1 MECSK
6 GEIIMGKS
14 SLKAF
19 MGIFLGSMLIV
30 LATKFLGIIAGIIL
44 ALIIATIS
52 GIFMVKPLGKL
63 KNALKRAAEGELTYR
78 MDSNL
83 TGELKEIGRYFN
95 LFMDNLTDTIN
106 AAKFTGDE
114 IRNLN
119 LNTKKE
125 LDNLVNGNRSEFAR
139 ELKSPMAEGVVHL
152 RDYIQT
158 TLDKVRNQTAATEES
173 AATLEKINEGANK
186 IKNSLQESKSVS
198 EDALTKAI
206 GSMENV
212 QMMIDKMN
220 TISDSVNEAEGKVN
234 SLLEL
239 SRNIGNI
246 TTAITTLADQTNLLA
261 LNAAIESARAG
272 EAGRGFAVVSQEI
285 KKLAEKTNQ
294 ETSKIDEIIRNIQS
308 EIENVKGAN
317 DKVQINVVEGI
328 DISMQVNSSI
338 DEILLVTSQNNEN
351 IEKIGFEIQEQVIA
365 TEEIMTAVASIS
377 NASTE
382 IEESATENDKITQFI
397 TKELITKLSK
407 LDDVNNSTLKLDEE
421 LTKYRG

>member
-1 MECSK
+1 
-6 GEIIMGKS
+6 MGKS

-19 MGIFLGSMLIV
+19 IGIFLGSMLVV
-30 LATKFLGIIAGIIL
+30 LATNFLGLIAGTICGIIIAV
-44 ALIIATIS
+44 IS
-52 GIFMVKPLGKL
+52 GIFTVKPLGKL
-63 KNALKRAAEGELTYR
+63 KNALKKAADGELSYR

-83 TGELKEIGRYFN
+83 AGELKEIAIYFN

-119 LNTKKE
+119 LETKKE
-125 LDNLVNGNRSEFAR
+125 LDNLVNGNRSEFAK
-139 ELKSPMAEGVVHL
+139 ELRNPMAEGIIHL
-152 RDYIQT
+152 RDYIQV

-186 IKNSLQESKSVS
+186 MKESLQESKNVS
-198 EDALTKAI
+198 EDALMKAI

-220 TISDSVNEAEGKVN
+220 IISDSLNDAEEKVN

-294 ETSKIDEIIRNIQS
+294 ETSKIDEIIKSIQS

-317 DKVQINVVEGI
+317 DKVQHNVVEGI
-328 DISMQVNSSI
+328 EISMQVNSSI

-377 NASTE
+377 SASTE
-382 IEESATENDKITQFI
+382 IEESATENDNITQFI
-397 TKELITKLSK
+397 TKELITKLNK

>member
-1 MECSK
+1 
-6 GEIIMGKS
+6 MGKS

-19 MGIFLGSMLIV
+19 IGIFLGSMLVV
-30 LATKFLGIIAGIIL
+30 LATNFLGLIAGTICGIIIAV
-44 ALIIATIS
+44 IS
-52 GIFMVKPLGKL
+52 GIFTVKPLGKL
-63 KNALKRAAEGELTYR
+63 KNALKKAADGELSYR

-83 TGELKEIGRYFN
+83 AGELKEIAIYFN

-119 LNTKKE
+119 LETKKE
-125 LDNLVNGNRSEFAR
+125 LDNLVNGNRSEFAK
-139 ELKSPMAEGVVHL
+139 ELRNPMAEGIIHL
-152 RDYIQT
+152 RDYIQV

-186 IKNSLQESKSVS
+186 MKESLQESKNVS
-198 EDALTKAI
+198 EDALMKAI

-220 TISDSVNEAEGKVN
+220 IISDSVNDAEEKVN

-294 ETSKIDEIIRNIQS
+294 ETSKIDEIIKSIQS

-317 DKVQINVVEGI
+317 DKVQHNVVEGI
-328 DISMQVNSSI
+328 EISMQVNSSI

-377 NASTE
+377 SASTE
-382 IEESATENDKITQFI
+382 IEE
-397 TKELITKLSK
+397 
-407 LDDVNNSTLKLDEE
+407 
-421 LTKYRG
+421 

>member
-1 MECSK
+1 
-6 GEIIMGKS
+6 MGKS

-19 MGIFLGSMLIV
+19 IGIFLGSMLVV
-30 LATKFLGIIAGIIL
+30 LATKFLGLIAGTVCGIIIAVL
-44 ALIIATIS
+44 S
-52 GIFMVKPLGKL
+52 GIFTVKPLGKL
-63 KNALKRAAEGELTYR
+63 KNALKKAADGELSYR
-78 MDSNL
+78 MDINL
-83 TGELKEIGRYFN
+83 AGELKEIAKYFN

-119 LNTKKE
+119 LETKKE

-139 ELKSPMAEGVVHL
+139 ELKNPMAEGIIHL
-152 RDYIQT
+152 RDYIQI

-186 IKNSLQESKSVS
+186 IKDSLQESKSVS

-220 TISDSVNEAEGKVN
+220 TISDSVNNAEEKVN

-294 ETSKIDEIIRNIQS
+294 ETSKIDEIIKNIQS

-317 DKVQINVVEGI
+317 DKVQNNVVEGI
-328 DISMQVNSSI
+328 EISMQVNSSI

-377 NASTE
+377 SASTE
-382 IEESATENDKITQFI
+382 IEESATENDNITQFI
-397 TKELITKLSK
+397 TKELITKLNK

>member
-1 MECSK
+1 
-6 GEIIMGKS
+6 MGKS

-19 MGIFLGSMLIV
+19 IGIFLGSMLVV
-30 LATKFLGIIAGIIL
+30 LATNFLGLIAGTICGIIIAV
-44 ALIIATIS
+44 IS
-52 GIFMVKPLGKL
+52 GIFTVKPLGKL
-63 KNALKRAAEGELTYR
+63 KNALKKAADGELSYR

-83 TGELKEIGRYFN
+83 AGELKEIAVYFN

-119 LNTKKE
+119 LETKKE
-125 LDNLVNGNRSEFAR
+125 LDNLVNGNRSEFAK
-139 ELKSPMAEGVVHL
+139 ELRNPMAEGIIHL
-152 RDYIQT
+152 RDYIQV

-186 IKNSLQESKSVS
+186 MKESLQESKNVS
-198 EDALTKAI
+198 EDALMKAI

-220 TISDSVNEAEGKVN
+220 IISDSVNDAEEKVN

-294 ETSKIDEIIRNIQS
+294 ETSKIDEIIKNIQS

-317 DKVQINVVEGI
+317 DKVQHNVVEGI
-328 DISMQVNSSI
+328 EISMQVNSSI

-377 NASTE
+377 SASTE
-382 IEESATENDKITQFI
+382 IEESATENDNITQFI
-397 TKELITKLSK
+397 TKELITKLNK

>member
-1 MECSK
+1 
-6 GEIIMGKS
+6 MGKS

-19 MGIFLGSMLIV
+19 IGIFLGSMLVV
-30 LATKFLGIIAGIIL
+30 LATNFLGLIAGTICGIIIAV
-44 ALIIATIS
+44 IS
-52 GIFMVKPLGKL
+52 GIFTVKPLGKL
-63 KNALKRAAEGELTYR
+63 KNALKKAADGELSYR

-83 TGELKEIGRYFN
+83 AGELKEIAIYFN

-119 LNTKKE
+119 LETKKE
-125 LDNLVNGNRSEFAR
+125 LDNLVNGNRSEFAK
-139 ELKSPMAEGVVHL
+139 ELRNPMAEGIIHL
-152 RDYIQT
+152 RDYIQV

-186 IKNSLQESKSVS
+186 MKESLQESKNVS
-198 EDALTKAI
+198 EDALMKAI

-220 TISDSVNEAEGKVN
+220 IISDSVNDAEEKVN

-294 ETSKIDEIIRNIQS
+294 ETSKIDEIIKSIQS

-317 DKVQINVVEGI
+317 DKVQHNVVEGI
-328 DISMQVNSSI
+328 EISMQVNSSI

-377 NASTE
+377 SASTE
-382 IEESATENDKITQFI
+382 IEESATENDNITQFI
-397 TKELITKLSK
+397 TKELITKLNK

>member
-1 MECSK
+1 
-6 GEIIMGKS
+6 MGKS

-19 MGIFLGSMLIV
+19 IGIFLGSMLVV
-30 LATKFLGIIAGIIL
+30 LATNFLGLIAGTICGIIIAV
-44 ALIIATIS
+44 IS
-52 GIFMVKPLGKL
+52 GIFTVKPLGKL
-63 KNALKRAAEGELTYR
+63 KNALKKAADGELSYR

-83 TGELKEIGRYFN
+83 AGELKEIAIYFN

-119 LNTKKE
+119 LETKKE
-125 LDNLVNGNRSEFAR
+125 LDNLVNGNRSEFVK
-139 ELKSPMAEGVVHL
+139 ELRNPMAEGIIHL
-152 RDYIQT
+152 RDYIQV

-186 IKNSLQESKSVS
+186 MKESLQESKNVS
-198 EDALTKAI
+198 EDALMKAI

-220 TISDSVNEAEGKVN
+220 IISDSVNDAEEKVN

-294 ETSKIDEIIRNIQS
+294 ETSKIDEIIKSIQS

-317 DKVQINVVEGI
+317 DKVQHNVVEGI
-328 DISMQVNSSI
+328 EISMQVNISI

-377 NASTE
+377 SASTE
-382 IEESATENDKITQFI
+382 IEESATENDNITQFI
-397 TKELITKLSK
+397 TKELITKLNK

>member
-1 MECSK
+1 
-6 GEIIMGKS
+6 MGKS

-19 MGIFLGSMLIV
+19 IGIFLGSMLVV
-30 LATKFLGIIAGIIL
+30 LATNFLGLIAGTICGIIIAV
-44 ALIIATIS
+44 IS
-52 GIFMVKPLGKL
+52 GIFTVKPLGKL
-63 KNALKRAAEGELTYR
+63 KNAIKKAADGELSYR

-83 TGELKEIGRYFN
+83 AGELKEIAIYFN

-119 LNTKKE
+119 LETKKE

-139 ELKSPMAEGVVHL
+139 ELKNPMAEGIIHL
-152 RDYIQT
+152 RDYIQI

-186 IKNSLQESKSVS
+186 IKDSLQESKSVS

-220 TISDSVNEAEGKVN
+220 TISDSVNNAEEKVN

-294 ETSKIDEIIRNIQS
+294 ETSKIDEIIKNIQS

-317 DKVQINVVEGI
+317 DKVQNNVVEGI
-328 DISMQVNSSI
+328 EISMQVNSSI

-377 NASTE
+377 SASTE
-382 IEESATENDKITQFI
+382 IEESATENDNITQFI
-397 TKELITKLSK
+397 TKELITKLNK

>member
-1 MECSK
+1 
-6 GEIIMGKS
+6 MGKS

-19 MGIFLGSMLIV
+19 IGIFLGSMLVV
-30 LATKFLGIIAGIIL
+30 LATNFLGLIAGTICGIIIAV
-44 ALIIATIS
+44 IS
-52 GIFMVKPLGKL
+52 GIFTVKPLGKL
-63 KNALKRAAEGELTYR
+63 KNALKKAADGELSYR
-78 MDSNL
+78 MDINL
-83 TGELKEIGRYFN
+83 AGELKEIAKYFN

-119 LNTKKE
+119 LETKKE

-139 ELKSPMAEGVVHL
+139 ELKNPMAEGIIHL
-152 RDYIQT
+152 RDYIQI

-186 IKNSLQESKSVS
+186 IKDSLQESKSVS

-220 TISDSVNEAEGKVN
+220 TISDSVNNAEEKVN

-294 ETSKIDEIIRNIQS
+294 ETSKIDEIIKNIQS

-317 DKVQINVVEGI
+317 DKVQHNVVEGI
-328 DISMQVNSSI
+328 EISMQVNSSI

-377 NASTE
+377 SASTE
-382 IEESATENDKITQFI
+382 IEESATENDNITQFI
-397 TKELITKLSK
+397 TKELITKLNK

>member
-1 MECSK
+1 
-6 GEIIMGKS
+6 MGKS

-19 MGIFLGSMLIV
+19 IGIFLGSMLVV
-30 LATKFLGIIAGIIL
+30 LATNFLGLIAGTICGIIIAV
-44 ALIIATIS
+44 IS
-52 GIFMVKPLGKL
+52 GIFTVKPLGKL
-63 KNALKRAAEGELTYR
+63 KNALKKAADGELSYR

-83 TGELKEIGRYFN
+83 AGELKEIAIYFN

-119 LNTKKE
+119 LETKKE
-125 LDNLVNGNRSEFAR
+125 LDNLVNGNRSEFAK
-139 ELKSPMAEGVVHL
+139 ELRNPMAEGIIHL
-152 RDYIQT
+152 RDYIQV

-186 IKNSLQESKSVS
+186 IKDSLQESKNVS
-198 EDALTKAI
+198 EDALMKAI

-220 TISDSVNEAEGKVN
+220 IISDSVNDAEEKVN

-294 ETSKIDEIIRNIQS
+294 ETSKIDEIIKSIQS

-317 DKVQINVVEGI
+317 DKVQHNVVEGI
-328 DISMQVNSSI
+328 EISMQVNSSI

-377 NASTE
+377 SASTE
-382 IEESATENDKITQFI
+382 IEESATENDNITQFI
-397 TKELITKLSK
+397 TKELITKLNK

>member
-1 MECSK
+1 
-6 GEIIMGKS
+6 MGKS

-19 MGIFLGSMLIV
+19 IGIFLGSMLVV
-30 LATKFLGIIAGIIL
+30 LATKFLGLIAGTICGIIIAV
-44 ALIIATIS
+44 IS
-52 GIFMVKPLGKL
+52 GIFTVKPLGKL
-63 KNALKRAAEGELTYR
+63 KNALKKAADGELSYR

-83 TGELKEIGRYFN
+83 AGELKEIAIYFN

-119 LNTKKE
+119 LETKKE
-125 LDNLVNGNRSEFAR
+125 LDNLVNGNRSEFAK
-139 ELKSPMAEGVVHL
+139 ELRNPMAEGIIHL
-152 RDYIQT
+152 RDYIQV

-186 IKNSLQESKSVS
+186 MKESLQESKNVS
-198 EDALTKAI
+198 EDALMKAI

-220 TISDSVNEAEGKVN
+220 IISDSVNDAEEKVN

-294 ETSKIDEIIRNIQS
+294 ETSKIDEIIKSIQS

-317 DKVQINVVEGI
+317 DKVQHNVVEGI
-328 DISMQVNSSI
+328 EISMQVNSSI

-377 NASTE
+377 SASTE
-382 IEESATENDKITQFI
+382 IEESATENDNITQFI
-397 TKELITKLSK
+397 TKELITKLNK

>member
-1 MECSK
+1 
-6 GEIIMGKS
+6 MGKS

-19 MGIFLGSMLIV
+19 IGIFLGSMLVV
-30 LATKFLGIIAGIIL
+30 LATNFLGLIAGTICGIIIAV
-44 ALIIATIS
+44 IS
-52 GIFMVKPLGKL
+52 GIFTVKPLGKL
-63 KNALKRAAEGELTYR
+63 KNALKKAADGELSYR

-83 TGELKEIGRYFN
+83 AGELKEIAIYFN

-119 LNTKKE
+119 LETKKE
-125 LDNLVNGNRSEFAR
+125 LDNLVNGNRSEFAK
-139 ELKSPMAEGVVHL
+139 ELRNPMAEGIIHL
-152 RDYIQT
+152 RDYIQV

-186 IKNSLQESKSVS
+186 MKESLQESKNVS
-198 EDALTKAI
+198 EDALMKAI

-220 TISDSVNEAEGKVN
+220 TISDSVNNAEEKVN

-294 ETSKIDEIIRNIQS
+294 ETSKIDEIIKNIQS

-317 DKVQINVVEGI
+317 DKVQHNVVEGI
-328 DISMQVNSSI
+328 EISMQVNSSI

-377 NASTE
+377 SASTE
-382 IEESATENDKITQFI
+382 IEESATENDNITQFI
-397 TKELITKLSK
+397 TKELITKLNK

>member
-1 MECSK
+1 
-6 GEIIMGKS
+6 MGKS

-19 MGIFLGSMLIV
+19 IGIFLGSMLVV
-30 LATKFLGIIAGIIL
+30 LATKFLGLIAGTICGIIIAV
-44 ALIIATIS
+44 IS
-52 GIFMVKPLGKL
+52 GIFTVKPLGKL
-63 KNALKRAAEGELTYR
+63 KNALKKAADGELSYR

-83 TGELKEIGRYFN
+83 AGELKEIAIYFN

-119 LNTKKE
+119 LETKKE

-139 ELKSPMAEGVVHL
+139 ELKNPMAEGIIHL
-152 RDYIQT
+152 RDYIQI

-186 IKNSLQESKSVS
+186 IKDSLQESKSVS

-220 TISDSVNEAEGKVN
+220 TISDSVNNAEEKVN

-294 ETSKIDEIIRNIQS
+294 ETSKIDEIIKNIQS

-317 DKVQINVVEGI
+317 DKVQNNVVEGI
-328 DISMQVNSSI
+328 EISMQVNSSI

-351 IEKIGFEIQEQVIA
+351 IEKIGFEIQDQDIA
-365 TEEIMTAVASIS
+365 TVEIMTELASS
-377 NASTE
+377 SSAAPE
-382 IEESATENDKITQFI
+382 IEESATENDNITQFI
-397 TKELITKLSK
+397 TKELITKLNK

>member
-1 MECSK
+1 
-6 GEIIMGKS
+6 MGKS

-19 MGIFLGSMLIV
+19 IGIFLGSMLVV
-30 LATKFLGIIAGIIL
+30 LATNFLGLIAGTICGIIIAV
-44 ALIIATIS
+44 IS
-52 GIFMVKPLGKL
+52 GIFTVKPLGKL
-63 KNALKRAAEGELTYR
+63 KNALKKAADGELSYR

-83 TGELKEIGRYFN
+83 AGELKEIAIYFN

-119 LNTKKE
+119 LETKKE

-139 ELKSPMAEGVVHL
+139 ELKNPMAEGIIHL
-152 RDYIQT
+152 RDYIQI

-186 IKNSLQESKSVS
+186 IKDSLQESKSVS

-220 TISDSVNEAEGKVN
+220 TISDSVNNAEEKVN

-294 ETSKIDEIIRNIQS
+294 ETSKIDEIIKNIQS

-317 DKVQINVVEGI
+317 DKVQNNVVEGI
-328 DISMQVNSSI
+328 EISMQVNSSI

-377 NASTE
+377 SASTE
-382 IEESATENDKITQFI
+382 IEESATENDNITQFI
-397 TKELITKLSK
+397 TKELITKLNK

>member
-1 MECSK
+1 
-6 GEIIMGKS
+6 MGKS

-19 MGIFLGSMLIV
+19 IGIFLGSMLVV
-30 LATKFLGIIAGIIL
+30 LATNFLGLIAGTICGIIIAV
-44 ALIIATIS
+44 IS
-52 GIFMVKPLGKL
+52 GIFTVKPLGKL
-63 KNALKRAAEGELTYR
+63 KNALKKAADGELSYR

-83 TGELKEIGRYFN
+83 AGELKEIAIYFN

-119 LNTKKE
+119 LETKKE
-125 LDNLVNGNRSEFAR
+125 LDNLVNGNRSEFAK
-139 ELKSPMAEGVVHL
+139 ELRNPMAEGIIHL
-152 RDYIQT
+152 RDYIQV

-186 IKNSLQESKSVS
+186 MKESLQESKNVS
-198 EDALTKAI
+198 EDALMKAI

-220 TISDSVNEAEGKVN
+220 IISDSVNDAEEKVN

-294 ETSKIDEIIRNIQS
+294 ETSKIDEIIKNIQS

-317 DKVQINVVEGI
+317 DKVQNNVVEGI
-328 DISMQVNSSI
+328 EISMQVNSSI

-377 NASTE
+377 SASTE
-382 IEESATENDKITQFI
+382 IEESATENDNITQFI
-397 TKELITKLSK
+397 TKELITKLNK

>member
-1 MECSK
+1 
-6 GEIIMGKS
+6 MGKS

-19 MGIFLGSMLIV
+19 IGIFLGSMLVV
-30 LATKFLGIIAGIIL
+30 LATNFLGLIAGTICGIIIAV
-44 ALIIATIS
+44 IS
-52 GIFMVKPLGKL
+52 GIFTVKPLGKL
-63 KNALKRAAEGELTYR
+63 KNALKKAADGELSYR

-83 TGELKEIGRYFN
+83 AGELKEIAIYFN

-119 LNTKKE
+119 LETKKE

-139 ELKSPMAEGVVHL
+139 ELKNPMAEGIIHL
-152 RDYIQT
+152 RDYIQI

-186 IKNSLQESKSVS
+186 IKDSLQESKSVS

-220 TISDSVNEAEGKVN
+220 IISDSVNDAEEKVN

-294 ETSKIDEIIRNIQS
+294 ETSKIDEIIKSIQS

-317 DKVQINVVEGI
+317 DKVQHNVVEGI
-328 DISMQVNSSI
+328 EISMQVNSSI

-377 NASTE
+377 SASTE
-382 IEESATENDKITQFI
+382 IEESATENDNITQFI
-397 TKELITKLSK
+397 TKELITKLNK

>member
-1 MECSK
+1 
-6 GEIIMGKS
+6 MGKS

-19 MGIFLGSMLIV
+19 IGIFLGSMLVV
-30 LATKFLGIIAGIIL
+30 LATNFLGLIAGTICGIIIAV
-44 ALIIATIS
+44 IS
-52 GIFMVKPLGKL
+52 GIFTVKPLGKL
-63 KNALKRAAEGELTYR
+63 KNALKKAADGELSYR

-83 TGELKEIGRYFN
+83 AGELKEIAIYFN
-95 LFMDNLTDTIN
+95 LFMDNLTVTIN

-119 LNTKKE
+119 LETKKE
-125 LDNLVNGNRSEFAR
+125 LDNLVNGNRSEFAK
-139 ELKSPMAEGVVHL
+139 ELRNPMAEGIIHL
-152 RDYIQT
+152 RDYIQV

-186 IKNSLQESKSVS
+186 MKESLQESKNVS
-198 EDALTKAI
+198 EDALMKAI

-220 TISDSVNEAEGKVN
+220 IISDSVNDAEEKVN

-294 ETSKIDEIIRNIQS
+294 ETSKIDEIIKNIQS

-317 DKVQINVVEGI
+317 DKVQHNVVEGI
-328 DISMQVNSSI
+328 EISMQVNSSI

-377 NASTE
+377 SASTE
-382 IEESATENDKITQFI
+382 IEESATENDNITQFI
-397 TKELITKLSK
+397 TKELITKLNK

>member
-1 MECSK
+1 
-6 GEIIMGKS
+6 MGKS

-19 MGIFLGSMLIV
+19 IGIFLGSMLVV
-30 LATKFLGIIAGIIL
+30 LATNFLGLIAGTICGIIIAV
-44 ALIIATIS
+44 IS
-52 GIFMVKPLGKL
+52 GIFTVKPLGKL
-63 KNALKRAAEGELTYR
+63 KNALKKAADGELSYR

-83 TGELKEIGRYFN
+83 AGELKEIAVYFN

-119 LNTKKE
+119 LETKKE
-125 LDNLVNGNRSEFAR
+125 LDNLVNGNRSEFAK
-139 ELKSPMAEGVVHL
+139 ELRNPMAEGIIHL
-152 RDYIQT
+152 RDYIQV

-186 IKNSLQESKSVS
+186 MKESLQESKNVS
-198 EDALTKAI
+198 EDALMKAI

-220 TISDSVNEAEGKVN
+220 IISDSVNDAEEKVN

-294 ETSKIDEIIRNIQS
+294 ETSKIDEIIKSIQS

-317 DKVQINVVEGI
+317 DKVQHNVVEGI
-328 DISMQVNSSI
+328 EISMQVNSSI

-377 NASTE
+377 SASTE
-382 IEESATENDKITQFI
+382 IEESATENDNITQFI
-397 TKELITKLSK
+397 TKELITKLNK

>member
-1 MECSK
+1 
-6 GEIIMGKS
+6 MGKS

-19 MGIFLGSMLIV
+19 IGIFLGSMLVV
-30 LATKFLGIIAGIIL
+30 LATNFLGLIAGTICGIIIAV
-44 ALIIATIS
+44 IS
-52 GIFMVKPLGKL
+52 GIFTVKPLGKL
-63 KNALKRAAEGELTYR
+63 KNALKKAADGELSYR

-83 TGELKEIGRYFN
+83 AGELKEIAIYFN

-119 LNTKKE
+119 LETKKE
-125 LDNLVNGNRSEFAR
+125 LDNLVNGNRSEFAK
-139 ELKSPMAEGVVHL
+139 ELRNPMAEGIIHL
-152 RDYIQT
+152 RDYIQV

-186 IKNSLQESKSVS
+186 MKESLQESKNVS
-198 EDALTKAI
+198 EDALMKAI

-220 TISDSVNEAEGKVN
+220 TISDSVNDAEEKVN

-294 ETSKIDEIIRNIQS
+294 ETSKIDEIIKNIQS

-317 DKVQINVVEGI
+317 DKVQNNVVEGI
-328 DISMQVNSSI
+328 EISMQVNSSI

-377 NASTE
+377 SASTE
-382 IEESATENDKITQFI
+382 IEESATENDNITQFI
-397 TKELITKLSK
+397 TKELITKLNK

>member
-1 MECSK
+1 
-6 GEIIMGKS
+6 MGKS

-19 MGIFLGSMLIV
+19 IGIFLGSMLVV
-30 LATKFLGIIAGIIL
+30 LTTNFLGLIAGTICGIIIAV
-44 ALIIATIS
+44 IS
-52 GIFMVKPLGKL
+52 GIFTVKPLGKL
-63 KNALKRAAEGELTYR
+63 KNALKKAADGELSYR

-83 TGELKEIGRYFN
+83 AGELKEIAIYFN

-119 LNTKKE
+119 LEIKKE
-125 LDNLVNGNRSEFAR
+125 LDNLVNGNRSEFAK
-139 ELKSPMAEGVVHL
+139 ELRNPMAEGIIHL
-152 RDYIQT
+152 RDYIQV

-186 IKNSLQESKSVS
+186 MKESLQESKNVS
-198 EDALTKAI
+198 EDALMKAI

-220 TISDSVNEAEGKVN
+220 IISDSVNDAEEKVN

-294 ETSKIDEIIRNIQS
+294 ETSKIDEIIKSIQS

-317 DKVQINVVEGI
+317 DKVQHNVVEGI
-328 DISMQVNSSI
+328 EISMQVNSSI

-377 NASTE
+377 SASTE
-382 IEESATENDKITQFI
+382 IEESATENDNITQFI
-397 TKELITKLSK
+397 TKELITKLNK

>member
-1 MECSK
+1 
-6 GEIIMGKS
+6 MGKS

-19 MGIFLGSMLIV
+19 IGIFLGSMLVV
-30 LATKFLGIIAGIIL
+30 LATNFLGLIAGTICGIIIAV
-44 ALIIATIS
+44 IS
-52 GIFMVKPLGKL
+52 GIFTVKPLGKL
-63 KNALKRAAEGELTYR
+63 KNALKKAADGELSYR

-83 TGELKEIGRYFN
+83 AGELKEIAIYFN

-119 LNTKKE
+119 LETKKE

-139 ELKSPMAEGVVHL
+139 ELKNPMAEGIIHL
-152 RDYIQT
+152 RDYIQI

-186 IKNSLQESKSVS
+186 MKESLQESKNVS
-198 EDALTKAI
+198 EDALMKAI

-220 TISDSVNEAEGKVN
+220 IISDSVNDAEEKVN

-294 ETSKIDEIIRNIQS
+294 ETSKIDEIIKNIQS

-317 DKVQINVVEGI
+317 DKVQNNVVEGI
-328 DISMQVNSSI
+328 EISMQVNSSI

-377 NASTE
+377 SASTE
-382 IEESATENDKITQFI
+382 IEESATENDNITQFI
-397 TKELITKLSK
+397 TKELITKLNK

>member
-1 MECSK
+1 
-6 GEIIMGKS
+6 MGKS

-19 MGIFLGSMLIV
+19 IGIFLGSMLVV
-30 LATKFLGIIAGIIL
+30 LATNFLGLIAGTICGIIIAV
-44 ALIIATIS
+44 IS
-52 GIFMVKPLGKL
+52 GIFTVKPLGKL
-63 KNALKRAAEGELTYR
+63 KNALKKAADGELSYR

-83 TGELKEIGRYFN
+83 AGELKEIAIYFN

-119 LNTKKE
+119 LETKKE
-125 LDNLVNGNRSEFAR
+125 LDNLVNGNRSEFAK
-139 ELKSPMAEGVVHL
+139 ELRNPMAEGIIHL
-152 RDYIQT
+152 RDYIQV

-186 IKNSLQESKSVS
+186 MKESLQESKNVS
-198 EDALTKAI
+198 EDALMKAI

-220 TISDSVNEAEGKVN
+220 IISDSVNDAEEKVN

-294 ETSKIDEIIRNIQS
+294 ETSKIDEIIKSIQS

-317 DKVQINVVEGI
+317 DKVQHNVVEGI
-328 DISMQVNSSI
+328 EISMQVNSSI

-377 NASTE
+377 SASTE
-382 IEESATENDKITQFI
+382 IEESTTENDNITQFI
-397 TKELITKLSK
+397 TKELITKLNK

>member
-1 MECSK
+1 
-6 GEIIMGKS
+6 MGKS

-19 MGIFLGSMLIV
+19 IGIFLGSMLVV
-30 LATKFLGIIAGIIL
+30 LATKFLGLIAGTVCGIIIAVL
-44 ALIIATIS
+44 S
-52 GIFMVKPLGKL
+52 GIFTVKPLGKL
-63 KNALKRAAEGELTYR
+63 KNALKKAADGELSYR

-83 TGELKEIGRYFN
+83 AGELKEIAIYFN

-119 LNTKKE
+119 LETKKE
-125 LDNLVNGNRSEFAR
+125 LDNLVNGNRSEFAK
-139 ELKSPMAEGVVHL
+139 ELRNPMAEGIIHL
-152 RDYIQT
+152 RDYIQV

-186 IKNSLQESKSVS
+186 MKESLQESKNVS
-198 EDALTKAI
+198 EDALMKAI

-220 TISDSVNEAEGKVN
+220 IISDSVNDAEEKVN

-294 ETSKIDEIIRNIQS
+294 ETSKIDEIIKNIQS

-317 DKVQINVVEGI
+317 DKVQHNVVEGI
-328 DISMQVNSSI
+328 EISMQVNSSI

-377 NASTE
+377 SASTE
-382 IEESATENDKITQFI
+382 IEESATENDNITQFI
-397 TKELITKLSK
+397 TKELITKLNK

>member
-1 MECSK
+1 
-6 GEIIMGKS
+6 MGKS

-19 MGIFLGSMLIV
+19 IGIFLGSMLVV
-30 LATKFLGIIAGIIL
+30 LATNFLGLIAGTICGIIIAV
-44 ALIIATIS
+44 IS
-52 GIFMVKPLGKL
+52 GIFTVKPLGKL
-63 KNALKRAAEGELTYR
+63 KNALKKAADGELSYR

-83 TGELKEIGRYFN
+83 AGELKEIAIYFN

-119 LNTKKE
+119 LETKKE
-125 LDNLVNGNRSEFAR
+125 LDNLVNGNRSEFAK
-139 ELKSPMAEGVVHL
+139 ELRNPMAEGIIHL
-152 RDYIQT
+152 RDYIQV

-186 IKNSLQESKSVS
+186 MKESLQESKNVS
-198 EDALTKAI
+198 EDALMKAI

-220 TISDSVNEAEGKVN
+220 IISDSVNDAEEKVN

-294 ETSKIDEIIRNIQS
+294 ETSKIDEIIKNIQS

-317 DKVQINVVEGI
+317 DKVQHNVVEGI
-328 DISMQVNSSI
+328 EISMQVNSSI

-377 NASTE
+377 SASTE
-382 IEESATENDKITQFI
+382 IEESATENDNITQFI
-397 TKELITKLSK
+397 TKELITKLNK

>member
-1 MECSK
+1 
-6 GEIIMGKS
+6 
-14 SLKAF
+14 
-19 MGIFLGSMLIV
+19 
-30 LATKFLGIIAGIIL
+30 
-44 ALIIATIS
+44 
-52 GIFMVKPLGKL
+52 
-63 KNALKRAAEGELTYR
+63 
-78 MDSNL
+78 
-83 TGELKEIGRYFN
+83 
-95 LFMDNLTDTIN
+95 
-106 AAKFTGDE
+106 
-114 IRNLN
+114 
-119 LNTKKE
+119 
-125 LDNLVNGNRSEFAR
+125 
-139 ELKSPMAEGVVHL
+139 
-152 RDYIQT
+152 
-158 TLDKVRNQTAATEES
+158 
-173 AATLEKINEGANK
+173 
-186 IKNSLQESKSVS
+186 
-198 EDALTKAI
+198 
-206 GSMENV
+206 MENV

-220 TISDSVNEAEGKVN
+220 TISDSVNNAEEKVN

-294 ETSKIDEIIRNIQS
+294 ETSKIDEIIKNIQS

-317 DKVQINVVEGI
+317 DKVQNNVVEGI
-328 DISMQVNSSI
+328 EISMQVNSSI

-377 NASTE
+377 SASTE
-382 IEESATENDKITQFI
+382 IEESATENDNITQFI
-397 TKELITKLSK
+397 TKELITKLNK

>member
-1 MECSK
+1 
-6 GEIIMGKS
+6 MGKS

-19 MGIFLGSMLIV
+19 IGIFLGSMLVV
-30 LATKFLGIIAGIIL
+30 LATNFLGLIAGTICGIIIAV
-44 ALIIATIS
+44 IS
-52 GIFMVKPLGKL
+52 GIFTVKPLGKL
-63 KNALKRAAEGELTYR
+63 KNALKKAADGELSYR

-83 TGELKEIGRYFN
+83 AGELKEIAIYFN

-119 LNTKKE
+119 LETKKE

-139 ELKSPMAEGVVHL
+139 ELKNPMAEGIIHL
-152 RDYIQT
+152 RDYIQI

-186 IKNSLQESKSVS
+186 IKDSLQESKSVS

-220 TISDSVNEAEGKVN
+220 IISDSVNDAEEKVN

-294 ETSKIDEIIRNIQS
+294 ETSKIDEIIKSIQS

-317 DKVQINVVEGI
+317 DKVQNNVVEGI
-328 DISMQVNSSI
+328 EISMQVNSSI

-377 NASTE
+377 SASTE
-382 IEESATENDKITQFI
+382 IEESATENDNITQFI
-397 TKELITKLSK
+397 TKELITKLNK
-407 LDDVNNSTLKLDEE
+407 ENIEIIAPVPQNDAVWKACEE
-421 LTKYRG
+421 NF

>member
-1 MECSK
+1 
-6 GEIIMGKS
+6 MGKS
-14 SLKAF
+14 SLKALI
-19 MGIFLGSMLIV
+19 GIFLGSMLVV
-30 LATKFLGIIAGIIL
+30 LATNFLGLIAGTICGIIIAV
-44 ALIIATIS
+44 IS
-52 GIFMVKPLGKL
+52 GIFTVKPLGKL
-63 KNALKRAAEGELTYR
+63 KNALKKAADGELSYR

-83 TGELKEIGRYFN
+83 AGELKEIAIYFN

-119 LNTKKE
+119 LETKKE
-125 LDNLVNGNRSEFAR
+125 LDNLVNGNRSEFAK
-139 ELKSPMAEGVVHL
+139 ELRNPMAEGIIHL
-152 RDYIQT
+152 RDYIQV

-186 IKNSLQESKSVS
+186 MKESLQESKNVS
-198 EDALTKAI
+198 EDALMKAI

-220 TISDSVNEAEGKVN
+220 IISDSVNDAEEKVN

-294 ETSKIDEIIRNIQS
+294 ETSKIDEIIKSIQS

-317 DKVQINVVEGI
+317 DKVQHNVVEGI
-328 DISMQVNSSI
+328 EISMQVNSSI

-377 NASTE
+377 SASTE
-382 IEESATENDKITQFI
+382 IEESATENDNITQFI
-397 TKELITKLSK
+397 TKELITKLNK

>member
-1 MECSK
+1 
-6 GEIIMGKS
+6 MGKS

-19 MGIFLGSMLIV
+19 IGIFLGSMLVV
-30 LATKFLGIIAGIIL
+30 LATNFLGLIAGIISGI
-44 ALIIATIS
+44 IIAVMS
-52 GIFMVKPLGKL
+52 GIFTVKPLGKL
-63 KNALKRAAEGELTYR
+63 KNALKKAADGELSYR
-78 MDSNL
+78 MDINL
-83 TGELKEIGRYFN
+83 AGELKEIAIYFN
-95 LFMDNLTDTIN
+95 LFMDNLTNTIN

-119 LNTKKE
+119 LEIKKE
-125 LDNLVNGNRSEFAR
+125 LDNLVNGNRSEFVK
-139 ELKSPMAEGVVHL
+139 ELRNPMAEGIIHL
-152 RDYIQT
+152 RDYIQV

-186 IKNSLQESKSVS
+186 IKDSLQESKNVS
-198 EDALTKAI
+198 EDALMKAI

-220 TISDSVNEAEGKVN
+220 IISDSVNNAEEKVN

-294 ETSKIDEIIRNIQS
+294 ETSKIDEIIKNIQS

-317 DKVQINVVEGI
+317 DKVQHNVVEGI
-328 DISMQVNSSI
+328 EISMQVNSSI

-377 NASTE
+377 SASTE
-382 IEESATENDKITQFI
+382 IEESATENDNITQFI
-397 TKELITKLSK
+397 TKELITKLNK
-407 LDDVNNSTLKLDEE
+407 LDDVNNSTLKLDQE

>member
-1 MECSK
+1 
-6 GEIIMGKS
+6 MGKS

-19 MGIFLGSMLIV
+19 VGIFLGSMLVV
-30 LATKFLGIIAGIIL
+30 LATNFLGLIAGTICGIIIAV
-44 ALIIATIS
+44 IS
-52 GIFMVKPLGKL
+52 GIFTVKPLGKL
-63 KNALKRAAEGELTYR
+63 KNALKKAADGELSYR

-83 TGELKEIGRYFN
+83 AGELKEIAIYFN

-119 LNTKKE
+119 LETKKE
-125 LDNLVNGNRSEFAR
+125 LDNLVNGNRSEFAK
-139 ELKSPMAEGVVHL
+139 ELRNPMAEGIIHL
-152 RDYIQT
+152 RDYIQV

-186 IKNSLQESKSVS
+186 MKESLQESKNVS
-198 EDALTKAI
+198 EDALMKAI

-220 TISDSVNEAEGKVN
+220 IISDSVNDAEEKVN

-294 ETSKIDEIIRNIQS
+294 ETSKIDEIIKSIQS

-317 DKVQINVVEGI
+317 DKVQHNVVEGI
-328 DISMQVNSSI
+328 EISMQVNSSI

-377 NASTE
+377 SASTE
-382 IEESATENDKITQFI
+382 IEESATENDNITQFI
-397 TKELITKLSK
+397 TKELITKLNK

>member
-1 MECSK
+1 
-6 GEIIMGKS
+6 MGKS

-19 MGIFLGSMLIV
+19 IGIFLGSMLVV
-30 LATKFLGIIAGIIL
+30 LATKFLGLIAGTVCGIIIAVL
-44 ALIIATIS
+44 S
-52 GIFMVKPLGKL
+52 GIFTVKPLGKL
-63 KNALKRAAEGELTYR
+63 KNALKKAADGELSYR
-78 MDSNL
+78 MDINL
-83 TGELKEIGRYFN
+83 AGELKEIAKYFN

-119 LNTKKE
+119 LETKKE

-139 ELKSPMAEGVVHL
+139 ELKNPMAEGIIHL
-152 RDYIQT
+152 RDYIQI

-186 IKNSLQESKSVS
+186 IKDSLQESKSVS

-212 QMMIDKMN
+212 LMMIDKMN
-220 TISDSVNEAEGKVN
+220 TISDSVNNAEEKVN

-294 ETSKIDEIIRNIQS
+294 ETSKIDEIIKNIQS

-317 DKVQINVVEGI
+317 DKVQNNVVEGI
-328 DISMQVNSSI
+328 EISMQVNSSI

-377 NASTE
+377 SASTE
-382 IEESATENDKITQFI
+382 IEESATENDNITQFI
-397 TKELITKLSK
+397 TKELITKLNK

>member
-1 MECSK
+1 
-6 GEIIMGKS
+6 MGKS

-19 MGIFLGSMLIV
+19 IGIFLGSMLVV
-30 LATKFLGIIAGIIL
+30 LATKFLGLIAGTVCGIIIAV
-44 ALIIATIS
+44 IS
-52 GIFMVKPLGKL
+52 GIFTVKPLGKL
-63 KNALKRAAEGELTYR
+63 KNALKKAADGELSYR

-83 TGELKEIGRYFN
+83 AGELKEIAIYFN

-119 LNTKKE
+119 LETKKE
-125 LDNLVNGNRSEFAR
+125 LDNLVNGNRSEFAK
-139 ELKSPMAEGVVHL
+139 ELRNPMAEGIIHL
-152 RDYIQT
+152 RDYIQV

-186 IKNSLQESKSVS
+186 MKESLQESKNVS
-198 EDALTKAI
+198 EDALMKAI

-220 TISDSVNEAEGKVN
+220 IISDSVNDAEEKVN

-294 ETSKIDEIIRNIQS
+294 ETSKIDEIIKNIQS

-317 DKVQINVVEGI
+317 DKVQHNVVEGI
-328 DISMQVNSSI
+328 EISMQVNSSI

-377 NASTE
+377 SASTE
-382 IEESATENDKITQFI
+382 IEESATENDNITQFI
-397 TKELITKLSK
+397 TKELITKLNK

>member
-1 MECSK
+1 
-6 GEIIMGKS
+6 MGKS

-19 MGIFLGSMLIV
+19 IGIFLGSMLVV
-30 LATKFLGIIAGIIL
+30 LATNFLGLIAGTICGIIIAV
-44 ALIIATIS
+44 IS
-52 GIFMVKPLGKL
+52 GIFTVKPLGKL
-63 KNALKRAAEGELTYR
+63 KNALKKAADGELSYR

-83 TGELKEIGRYFN
+83 AGELKEIAIYFN

-119 LNTKKE
+119 LETKKE
-125 LDNLVNGNRSEFAR
+125 LDNLVNGNRSEFAK
-139 ELKSPMAEGVVHL
+139 ELRNPMAEGIIHL
-152 RDYIQT
+152 RDYIQV

-186 IKNSLQESKSVS
+186 MKESLQESKNVS
-198 EDALTKAI
+198 EDALMKAI

-220 TISDSVNEAEGKVN
+220 IISDSVNNAEEKVN

-294 ETSKIDEIIRNIQS
+294 ETSKIDEIIKNIQS

-317 DKVQINVVEGI
+317 DKVQHNVVEGI
-328 DISMQVNSSI
+328 EISMQVNSSI

-377 NASTE
+377 SASTE
-382 IEESATENDKITQFI
+382 IEESATENDNITQFI
-397 TKELITKLSK
+397 TKELITKLNK

>member
-1 MECSK
+1 
-6 GEIIMGKS
+6 MGKS

-19 MGIFLGSMLIV
+19 IGIFLGSMLVV
-30 LATKFLGIIAGIIL
+30 LATNFLGLIAGTICGIIIAV
-44 ALIIATIS
+44 IS
-52 GIFMVKPLGKL
+52 GIFTVKPLGKL
-63 KNALKRAAEGELTYR
+63 KNALKKAADGELSYR
-78 MDSNL
+78 MDINL
-83 TGELKEIGRYFN
+83 AGELKEIAKYFN

-119 LNTKKE
+119 LETKKE
-125 LDNLVNGNRSEFAR
+125 LDNLVNGNRSEFAK
-139 ELKSPMAEGVVHL
+139 ELRNPMAEGIIHL
-152 RDYIQT
+152 RDYIQV

-186 IKNSLQESKSVS
+186 MKESLQESKNVS
-198 EDALTKAI
+198 EDALMKAI

-220 TISDSVNEAEGKVN
+220 IISDSVNDAEEKVN

-294 ETSKIDEIIRNIQS
+294 ETSKIDEIIKNIQS

-317 DKVQINVVEGI
+317 DKVQHNVVEGI
-328 DISMQVNSSI
+328 EISMQVNSSI

-377 NASTE
+377 SASTE
-382 IEESATENDKITQFI
+382 IEESATENDNITQFI
-397 TKELITKLSK
+397 TKELITKLNK

>member
-1 MECSK
+1 
-6 GEIIMGKS
+6 MGKS

-19 MGIFLGSMLIV
+19 IGIFLGSMLVV
-30 LATKFLGIIAGIIL
+30 LATNFLGLIAGTICGIIIAV
-44 ALIIATIS
+44 IS
-52 GIFMVKPLGKL
+52 GIFTVKPLGKL
-63 KNALKRAAEGELTYR
+63 KNALKKAADGELSYR

-83 TGELKEIGRYFN
+83 AGELKEIAIYFN

-119 LNTKKE
+119 LETKKE
-125 LDNLVNGNRSEFAR
+125 LDNLVNGNRSEFAK
-139 ELKSPMAEGVVHL
+139 ELRNPMAEGIIHL
-152 RDYIQT
+152 RDYIQV

-186 IKNSLQESKSVS
+186 MKESLQESKNVS
-198 EDALTKAI
+198 EDALMKAI

-220 TISDSVNEAEGKVN
+220 IISDSVNDAEEKVN

-246 TTAITTLADQTNLLA
+246 ITAITTLADQTNLLA

-294 ETSKIDEIIRNIQS
+294 ETSKIDEIIKNIQS

-317 DKVQINVVEGI
+317 DKVQNNVVEGI
-328 DISMQVNSSI
+328 EISMQVNSSI
-338 DEILLVTSQNNEN
+338 DEILHVTSQNNEN

-377 NASTE
+377 SASTE
-382 IEESATENDKITQFI
+382 IEESATENDNITQFI
-397 TKELITKLSK
+397 TKELITKLNK

>member
-1 MECSK
+1 
-6 GEIIMGKS
+6 MGKS

-19 MGIFLGSMLIV
+19 IGIFLGSMLVV
-30 LATKFLGIIAGIIL
+30 LATNFLGLIAGTICGIIIAV
-44 ALIIATIS
+44 IS
-52 GIFMVKPLGKL
+52 GIFTVKPLGKL
-63 KNALKRAAEGELTYR
+63 KNALKKAADGELSYR

-83 TGELKEIGRYFN
+83 AGELKEIAIYFN

-119 LNTKKE
+119 LETKKE

-139 ELKSPMAEGVVHL
+139 ELKNPMAEGIIHL
-152 RDYIQT
+152 RDYIQI

-186 IKNSLQESKSVS
+186 IKDSLQESKSVS

-220 TISDSVNEAEGKVN
+220 TISDSVNNAEEKVN

-294 ETSKIDEIIRNIQS
+294 ETSKIDEIIKNIQS

-317 DKVQINVVEGI
+317 DKVQNNVVEGI
-328 DISMQVNSSI
+328 EISMQVNSSI

-377 NASTE
+377 SGSTE
-382 IEESATENDKITQFI
+382 IGESATENDNITQFI
-397 TKELITKLSK
+397 TKELITKLNK

>member
-1 MECSK
+1 
-6 GEIIMGKS
+6 MGKS

-19 MGIFLGSMLIV
+19 IGIFLGSMLVV
-30 LATKFLGIIAGIIL
+30 LATNFLGLIAGTICGIIIAV
-44 ALIIATIS
+44 IS
-52 GIFMVKPLGKL
+52 GIFTVKPLGKL
-63 KNALKRAAEGELTYR
+63 KNALKKAADGELSYR

-83 TGELKEIGRYFN
+83 AGELKEIAVYFN

-119 LNTKKE
+119 LETKKE
-125 LDNLVNGNRSEFAR
+125 LDNLVNGNRSEFAK
-139 ELKSPMAEGVVHL
+139 ELRNPMAEGIIHL
-152 RDYIQT
+152 RDYIQV

-186 IKNSLQESKSVS
+186 MKESLQESKNVS
-198 EDALTKAI
+198 EDALMKAI

-220 TISDSVNEAEGKVN
+220 IISDSVNDAEEKVN

-294 ETSKIDEIIRNIQS
+294 ETSKIDEIIKNIQS

-317 DKVQINVVEGI
+317 DKVQNNVVEGI
-328 DISMQVNSSI
+328 EISMQVNSSI

-377 NASTE
+377 SASTE
-382 IEESATENDKITQFI
+382 IEESATENDNITQFI
-397 TKELITKLSK
+397 TKELITKLNK

>member
-1 MECSK
+1 
-6 GEIIMGKS
+6 MGKS

-19 MGIFLGSMLIV
+19 IGIFLGSMLVV
-30 LATKFLGIIAGIIL
+30 LATNFLGLIAGTICGIIIAV
-44 ALIIATIS
+44 IS
-52 GIFMVKPLGKL
+52 GIFTVKPLGKL
-63 KNALKRAAEGELTYR
+63 KNALKKAADGELSYR

-83 TGELKEIGRYFN
+83 AGELKEIAIYFN

-119 LNTKKE
+119 LETKKE
-125 LDNLVNGNRSEFAR
+125 LDNLVNGNRSEFAK
-139 ELKSPMAEGVVHL
+139 ELRNPMAEGIIHL
-152 RDYIQT
+152 RDYIQV

-186 IKNSLQESKSVS
+186 IKDSLQESKNVS
-198 EDALTKAI
+198 EDALMKAI

-220 TISDSVNEAEGKVN
+220 IISDSVNDAEEKVN

-294 ETSKIDEIIRNIQS
+294 ETSKIDEIIKNIQS

-317 DKVQINVVEGI
+317 DKVQHNVVEGI
-328 DISMQVNSSI
+328 EISMQVNSSI

-377 NASTE
+377 SASTE
-382 IEESATENDKITQFI
+382 IEESATENDNITQFI
-397 TKELITKLSK
+397 TKELITKLNK

>member
-1 MECSK
+1 
-6 GEIIMGKS
+6 MGKS

-19 MGIFLGSMLIV
+19 IGIFLGSMLVV
-30 LATKFLGIIAGIIL
+30 LATNFLGLIAGTICGIIIAV
-44 ALIIATIS
+44 IS
-52 GIFMVKPLGKL
+52 GIFTVKPLGKL
-63 KNALKRAAEGELTYR
+63 KNALKKAADGELSYR

-83 TGELKEIGRYFN
+83 AGELKEIAIYFN

-119 LNTKKE
+119 LETKKE
-125 LDNLVNGNRSEFAR
+125 LDNLVNGNRSEFVK
-139 ELKSPMAEGVVHL
+139 ELRNPMAEGIIHL
-152 RDYIQT
+152 RDYIQV

-186 IKNSLQESKSVS
+186 MKESLQESKNVS
-198 EDALTKAI
+198 EDALMKAI

-220 TISDSVNEAEGKVN
+220 IISDSVNDAEEKVN

-294 ETSKIDEIIRNIQS
+294 ETSKIDEIIKSIQS

-317 DKVQINVVEGI
+317 DKVQHNVVEGI
-328 DISMQVNSSI
+328 EISMQVNSSI

-377 NASTE
+377 SASTE
-382 IEESATENDKITQFI
+382 IEESATENDNITQFI
-397 TKELITKLSK
+397 TKELITKLNK

>member
-1 MECSK
+1 
-6 GEIIMGKS
+6 MGKS

-19 MGIFLGSMLIV
+19 IGIFLGSMLVV
-30 LATKFLGIIAGIIL
+30 LATNFLGLIAGTICGIIIAV
-44 ALIIATIS
+44 IS
-52 GIFMVKPLGKL
+52 GIFTVKPLGKL
-63 KNALKRAAEGELTYR
+63 KNALKKAADGELSYR

-83 TGELKEIGRYFN
+83 AGELKEIAIYFN

-119 LNTKKE
+119 LETKKE

-139 ELKSPMAEGVVHL
+139 ELRNPMAEGIIHL
-152 RDYIQT
+152 RDYIQV

-186 IKNSLQESKSVS
+186 MKESLQESKNVS
-198 EDALTKAI
+198 EDALMKAI

-220 TISDSVNEAEGKVN
+220 IISDSVNDAEEKVN

-294 ETSKIDEIIRNIQS
+294 ETSKIDEIIKSIQS

-317 DKVQINVVEGI
+317 DKVQHNVVEGI
-328 DISMQVNSSI
+328 EISMQVNSSI

-377 NASTE
+377 SASTE
-382 IEESATENDKITQFI
+382 IEESATENDNITQFI
-397 TKELITKLSK
+397 TKELITKLNK